1 VQFRIKHLAYSWL
14 YGGFNDFSGTFTY
27 DTEDTSNSGVELTI
41 NTASL
46 DSNHA
51 ERDKHLR
58 GKDFLDVERYPQA
71 SFKSTA
77 YKETGFNTSVLEGE
91 LTLKGITKPV
101 RIEVQRIGNG
111 PDPWGG
117 YRRGFQGSTSF
128 ALKDF
133 GIDYDLGPAARK
145 VEMILSIEGVRR
157 QGYDF
162 ATRNNPRDPAMQ
174 PRAALMGLS
183 FLAIVTLSHASGLGR
198 PITIVIVNPG
208 FDERMIEVVD
218 NICREVVISA
228 TLAAESSVRAHVCTR
243 GMDKGDVTIRN
254 TLTGAQQRHA
264 DIIGDARLTAP

>member
-1 VQFRIKHLAYSWL
+1 MKAMKINMSVIAIWCLAVVAGIPGVATAAVERYVIDTEGGHAFVQFRIKHLAYSWL
-14 YGGFNDFSGTFTY
+14 YGRFNDFSGTFTY
-27 DTEDTSNSGVELTI
+27 DTEDTSNSRVELTI

-58 GKDFLDVERYPQA
+58 GKDFLDVERYPRA
-71 SFKSTA
+71 SFKSTG

-128 ALKDF
+128 ALEDF

-145 VEMILSIEGVRR
+145 VEMILSIEGVR
-157 QGYDF
+157 Q
-162 ATRNNPRDPAMQ
+162 
-174 PRAALMGLS
+174 
-183 FLAIVTLSHASGLGR
+183 
-198 PITIVIVNPG
+198 
-208 FDERMIEVVD
+208 
-218 NICREVVISA
+218 
-228 TLAAESSVRAHVCTR
+228 
-243 GMDKGDVTIRN
+243 
-254 TLTGAQQRHA
+254 
-264 DIIGDARLTAP
+264 

>member
-1 VQFRIKHLAYSWL
+1 MNAKKIKMLPIAIWCLAVVAAIPAVATAEVERYVIDTEGGHAFVQFRIKHLAYSWL
-14 YGGFNDFSGTFTY
+14 YGRFNDFSGTFTY
-27 DTEDTSNSGVELTI
+27 DTEDTSDSKVEVVI

-58 GKDFLDVERYPQA
+58 GKDFLDVDRYPQA

-117 YRRGFQGSTSF
+117 YRRGFQGATSF

-133 GIDYDLGPAARK
+133 GIDYNLGPAARE
-145 VEMILSIEGVRR
+145 VEMILSIEGVR
-157 QGYDF
+157 Q
-162 ATRNNPRDPAMQ
+162 
-174 PRAALMGLS
+174 
-183 FLAIVTLSHASGLGR
+183 
-198 PITIVIVNPG
+198 
-208 FDERMIEVVD
+208 
-218 NICREVVISA
+218 
-228 TLAAESSVRAHVCTR
+228 
-243 GMDKGDVTIRN
+243 
-254 TLTGAQQRHA
+254 
-264 DIIGDARLTAP
+264 

>member
-1 VQFRIKHLAYSWL
+1 MNAKKIKTLPIAIWCLAVTAAIPSVATAAVERYVIDTEGGHAFVQFRIKHLAYSWL
-14 YGGFNDFSGTFTY
+14 YGRFDDFSGTFTY
-27 DTEDTSNSGVELTI
+27 DTEDTSNSAVEVTI

-58 GKDFLDVERYPQA
+58 GKDFLDVDRYPQA
-71 SFKSTA
+71 SFRSTA

-133 GIDYDLGPAARK
+133 GIDYNLGPAASE
-145 VEMILSIEGVRR
+145 VEMILSIEGVR
-157 QGYDF
+157 Q
-162 ATRNNPRDPAMQ
+162 
-174 PRAALMGLS
+174 
-183 FLAIVTLSHASGLGR
+183 
-198 PITIVIVNPG
+198 
-208 FDERMIEVVD
+208 
-218 NICREVVISA
+218 
-228 TLAAESSVRAHVCTR
+228 
-243 GMDKGDVTIRN
+243 
-254 TLTGAQQRHA
+254 
-264 DIIGDARLTAP
+264 